1 MFPHEILM
9 QIKQV
14 YPLLSL
20 SNADT
25 CVSCIKISLENNIFF
40 SNTILNILSKEQ
52 MVEIEMIA

>member
-1 MFPHEILM
+1 MVFEKRMFPHEILM

-25 CVSCIKISLENNIFF
+25 CVSYIKIEWENIFF
-40 SNTILNILSKEQ
+40 QIPY
-52 MVEIEMIA
+52 